1 MLTLSLAFCKAQS
14 KLAMLTEYWQA
25 SPRTWLELSQGVNSS
40 PLNPIELLGEPIC
53 YPSESVQILANNQAP
68 ISLEE
73 KVIGR
78 LVLGSWNAIRRIG
91 LPVIGE
97 GSLL

>member
-1 MLTLSLAFCKAQS
+1 MLSI
-14 KLAMLTEYWQA
+14 
-25 SPRTWLELSQGVNSS
+25 RR
-40 PLNPIELLGEPIC
+40 
-53 YPSESVQILANNQAP
+53 SVQILANNQAP